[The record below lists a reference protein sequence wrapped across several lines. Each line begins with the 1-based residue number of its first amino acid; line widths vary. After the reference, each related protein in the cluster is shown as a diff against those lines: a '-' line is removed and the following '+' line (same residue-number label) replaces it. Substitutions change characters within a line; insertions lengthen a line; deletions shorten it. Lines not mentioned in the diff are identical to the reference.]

1 MKDDPHNIEDLYCRL
16 LNYRAT
22 LQSIVGKKKDTDS
35 ILLNEEQKVAI
46 IEGEGL
52 IKEVEKKIKE
62 LEDVLGIRKSSV
74 SA

>member
-1 MKDDPHNIEDLYCRL
+1 MKDDPYNVEGLYYRL

-35 ILLNEEQKVAI
+35 ILLNEEQKTAI

-52 IKEVEKKIKE
+52 IRDVEKKIKE
-62 LEDVLGIRKSSV
+62 LENVLGIRKSPA